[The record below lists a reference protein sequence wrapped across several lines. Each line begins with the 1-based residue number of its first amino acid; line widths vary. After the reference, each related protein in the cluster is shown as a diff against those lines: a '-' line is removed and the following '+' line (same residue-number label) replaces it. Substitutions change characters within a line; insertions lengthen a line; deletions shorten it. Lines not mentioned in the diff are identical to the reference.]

1 MTSAGKLRPL
11 NGPRP
16 VRIEVNDHGI
26 PERVRAR
33 DRWKRVGAI
42 LEAWRID
49 DEWWRDTISRAY
61 FSLLLEGGEY
71 LTVYHDLVEDR
82 WYVQPG

>member
-1 MTSAGKLRPL
+1 MNPAGTLRPL

-16 VRIEVNDHGI
+16 VHIAVNDRGV

-33 DRWKRVGAI
+33 SRWKRVGAI
-42 LEAWRID
+42 LEMWRID

-61 FSLLLEGGEY
+61 FSLLLEGGEH
-71 LTVYHDLVEDR
+71 LTVYRDLVEDR
-82 WYVQPG
+82 WYVQAG